1 MKDTAKR
8 IRAYKAALPGLKERL
23 AAVALLLVVSTVM
36 MISATFAWITL
47 SRAPEVTGINTT
59 ISGNGN
65 LEIALSD
72 KDGKEPDTS
81 AIGDSSATDG
91 QTIQN
96 ANLTWGNLVNLT
108 DGYGL
113 DNLTLRPAMLNMNG
127 LKNGSPLWGA
137 SYKEDGRIDKL
148 QGDFAFTTWEEAHD
162 GLAAAF
168 VVPTADAYGVR
179 AISSVTYKNLSGDT
193 TFTEMWNE
201 AERAGIAAGSAY
213 TNITTNQAYM
223 SSLSGLIGVYAS
235 GKIGGDNIVTD
246 YVENFYNMMVDF
258 QGAMDLEGEAL
269 AKEANIMQFLKQGQN
284 YTPYTRE
291 TLLSASKASL
301 TSNGITENFINGYLT
316 NYKSDYNS
324 LKSALNGMEVQ
335 VAKARD
341 GQVIYWNNIAGY
353 VNRLV
358 DTGSCT
364 LDGIAVSSIGVS
376 NALGFLDGKTHE
388 AVIHK
393 GLLYDFEKRNGANMY
408 AAKLTVHVKGKVS
421 IVKVDEDISANVY
434 TDLKDTGTN
443 MFADDLAA
451 IKKNNSGNYVG
462 GDAVAEDT
470 YGLALDVWLRTNAS
484 NSILTLEGNVLTE
497 TTYEDVKTSYNGQ
510 EYDVYTA
517 SVTVE
522 GQTASIDVIQVN
534 GKWLTLGGEE
544 VTPNGTPAK
553 KQNAVTTVTG
563 VEGAN
568 RVWQDNPLLTDD
580 STTQG
585 QGSFYIYYADTP
597 EDGAKSLELMQNIK
611 VAFVDGNNNFL
622 AAASMDTENV
632 YSLNGKYYI
641 PLKITQG
648 GVSITDTS
656 GNEIRGITMM
666 PQNQAI
672 RITALLYLDG
682 TNLGNDMVLA
692 NSDIQGKLNIQFGST
707 SALESAGDEKLE
719 TETRSVSA
727 TVSKTSFSWDPD
739 VDCTTQVRITVQ
751 GAQPQNVSARFQRVI
766 SATQGTRMK
775 EIAFTH
781 NESDGTWTGSYT
793 FPTPGVYKLI
803 SVTLDGVEMDLDE
816 AQTVTVTGFTIGSV
830 NMDTT
835 AILTADRSADRDVSV
850 SFATADKDKLPKTV
864 QGVFTQAGSGN
875 VNTVTFAYNTTQN
888 LWTGKVTFNTSGT
901 YTLQYLVLD
910 GAYTELVTG
919 QQKTIDVKLGMKTR
933 VYITRDNNGETEI
946 LTDADGNIVYE
957 TDVNGNYKLDENGD
971 KIPVRVPVSMP
982 LSFKFMGDPVNFAVS
997 AVIMDDQGNAISG
1010 LTDVKLVYLKSGSNL
1025 QENGLS
1031 APLTWNAGEGRYMGK
1046 WQLTKAG
1053 IYSFGWLNVGSNT
1066 ITQAVNPL
1074 TITAMSPEPPAYQA
1088 GSAGVFVDGNSKNY
1102 TFAPDNDAAFRAV
1115 IGYSN
1120 SATKITA
1127 YFTKDGGTTLYES
1140 VGTIGTA
1147 IGENANYWTFQV
1159 PVDSGSQDGTWKMVK
1174 LACEGVYDKT
1184 GNFYDENNP
1193 MELAV
1198 TDSPEVKVVCVVN
1211 VSFNKDQ
1218 ATQQFGGTSLAT
1230 ATAHFMDSHTGSYE
1244 LTIADKEGNPLQNVQ
1259 NVQLS
1264 VEHLA
1269 GSSKTHGGYTF
1280 TENIEG
1286 TTAME
1291 KITLNMTAAADG
1303 IHYSADQTFQLAG
1316 VYMVKTLSFNVSG
1329 RDYTYT
1335 GETMP
1340 SNSPKV
1346 EVYSMQPTVRIT
1358 NVNPVGGSSFGITS
1372 KGDSALLGHDGT
1384 TQENVI
1390 NWLSDD
1396 GYSTVLH
1403 LGYSGSAVWHS
1414 FTVPKVTL
1422 SLSNVGS
1429 NFNSVV
1435 FRLPKGKGSDVS
1447 NNDLDFTFTPGSLSQ
1462 TQSVGQGE
1470 GGPVPQHSE
1479 CGNQTIEQ
1487 VTATYGGISYT
1498 VTLSHNVR
1506 INQVSTSPE
1515 LSFKVPENMTLPS
1528 NVTLPGTLYVN
1539 SSGITLSQNGNN
1551 SFTYQLPTL
1560 KTFTVN
1566 NVREVESEGTPAT
1579 TTKTENVA
1587 EKYTQNYVL
1596 VRYRYYT
1603 RTVTTT
1609 ETATVYNVYNVTY
1622 TLSGWKIN
1630 NRTYKV
1636 GETVTVTGTVTAE
1649 PIFTATKTL
1658 QGQETKTHVVEKTL
1672 DTHVSDGNRNYK
1684 GRRLVSTVYTTETVT
1699 SEYDK

>member
-291 TLLSASKASL
+291 TLLSASEASL

-341 GQVIYWNNIAGY
+341 GQVIYWNNIASY

-364 LDGIAVSSIGVS
+364 LDGIAVSSIGIS
-376 NALGFLDGKTHE
+376 NAMGFLDGKTHE

-408 AAKLTVHVKGKVS
+408 AAKLTVHVKGKVV
-421 IVKVDEDISANVY
+421 VKVDEDISANVY

-632 YSLNGKYYI
+632 YSLNGKYHI

-656 GNEIRGITMM
+656 GNEIRGITML

-692 NSDIQGKLNIQFGST
+692 NSNIQGKLNIQFGST

-719 TETRSVSA
+719 TEARSVSA
-727 TVSKTSFSWDPD
+727 EVSKTSFSWDTD
-739 VDCTTQVRITVQ
+739 TYFTTQVRVTVQ
-751 GAQPQNVSARFQRVI
+751 GIQPENVSARFQRVI
-766 SATQGTRMK
+766 SATQGTRMG

-781 NESDGTWTGSYT
+781 HESDGTWTGDYT
-793 FPTPGVYKLI
+793 FPAPGVYKLI

-816 AQTVTVTGFTIGSV
+816 AQTVTVTGFTISTV

-835 AILTADRSADRDVSV
+835 AILTADRSADRGVSV

-1010 LTDVKLVYLKSGSNL
+1010 LTGVKLVYLKSGSNL

-1031 APLTWNAGEGRYMGK
+1031 APLTWNAGEGRYMGA
-1046 WQLTKAG
+1046 WYLTKAG
-1053 IYSFGWLNVGSNT
+1053 IYSFGWLSVGSNT

-1102 TFAPDNDAAFRAV
+1102 IFAPDNDAAFRAV

-1140 VGTIGTA
+1140 VGTIGNA
-1147 IGENANYWTFQV
+1147 IGENANYWTFKV

-1184 GNFYDENNP
+1184 GHFYDENNP

-1218 ATQQFGGTSLAT
+1218 ATQQFGGTSLAN

-1264 VEHLA
+1264 IEHLA

-1291 KITLNMTAAADG
+1291 KITLNMAAAADG
-1303 IHYSADQTFQLAG
+1303 IHYSANQTFQLAG
-1316 VYMVKTLSFNVSG
+1316 VYTVQTLSFNVNG
-1329 RDYTYT
+1329 RDYKYT

-1346 EVYSMQPTVRIT
+1346 EVYSMQPTVKIT
-1358 NVNPVGGSSFGITS
+1358 GLDPDPSKTYEVNVGDMSGNAIGRETHTYISEDGLYAYMSAKMGGVVAGLTS
-1372 KGDSALLGHDGT
+1372 VT
-1384 TQENVI
+1384 
-1390 NWLSDD
+1390 W
-1396 GYSTVLH
+1396 
-1403 LGYSGSAVWHS
+1403 
-1414 FTVPKVTL
+1414 PKVTL
-1422 SLSNVGS
+1422 ALSDAGS
-1429 NFNSVV
+1429 
-1435 FRLPKGKGSDVS
+1435 
-1447 NNDLDFTFTPGSLSQ
+1447 TFTQADLRIPNGNGDSARTYTFKPGSLSSTQ
-1462 TQSVGQGE
+1462 TIGATSGSRKPAGYQEIKTVSFVSNSITYQVQLKQSIEIYEVEQPIGTLTFDVSSAMTNPPEKIEIPRQVMSVTLPSAPNYTELVSSDTTTPGARQK
-1470 GGPVPQHSE
+1470 VTSTKRSVYYKKTI
-1479 CGNQTIEQ
+1479 GNYQTIE
-1487 VTATYGGISYT
+1487 I
-1498 VTLSHNVR
+1498 
-1506 INQVSTSPE
+1506 
-1515 LSFKVPENMTLPS
+1515 
-1528 NVTLPGTLYVN
+1528 
-1539 SSGITLSQNGNN
+1539 
-1551 SFTYQLPTL
+1551 
-1560 KTFTVN
+1560 
-1566 NVREVESEGTPAT
+1566 T
-1579 TTKTENVA
+1579 TT
-1587 EKYTQNYVL
+1587 
-1596 VRYRYYT
+1596 
-1603 RTVTTT
+1603 
-1609 ETATVYNVYNVTY
+1609 
-1622 TLSGWKIN
+1622 
-1630 NRTYKV
+1630 TYKTPYT
-1636 GETVTVTGTVTAE
+1636 GESFNVMYRVTGWIITGTRASDGTVTVLNNGKAYAPGTKVNLVLGTDYVAVPVLEEVSRVSAGTRTTYFYVEETTAGNQYWNL
-1649 PIFTATKTL
+1649 TAPDGEKFNDEATMKAYVQTQIGTKEL
-1658 QGQETKTHVVEKTL
+1658 GWR
-1672 DTHVSDGNRNYK
+1672 DN
-1684 GRRLVSTVYTTETVT
+1684 
-1699 SEYDK
+1699 

>member
-72 KDGKEPDTS
+72 KDGKEPDVS

-727 TVSKTSFSWDPD
+727 TVSKTSFSWDTD
-739 VDCTTQVRITVQ
+739 TDFTTQVRVTVQ

-766 SATQGTRMK
+766 SATQGTRME
-775 EIAFTH
+775 EITFTH
-781 NESDGTWTGSYT
+781 NESDGTWTGSYI
-793 FPTPGVYKLI
+793 FPAPGVYKLI

-946 LTDADGNIVYE
+946 LKDADGNIVYE
-957 TDVNGNYKLDENGD
+957 TDINGNYKLNENGD

-1025 QENGLS
+1025 QANGLW
-1031 APLTWNAGEGRYMGK
+1031 APLTWNAGEGRYMGE

-1053 IYSFGWLNVGSNT
+1053 IYSFGWLSVGSNT

-1088 GSAGVFVDGNSKNY
+1088 GSTGVYNGNDKLEY
-1102 TFAPDNDAAFRAV
+1102 VFAPDNDAAFRAV

-1140 VGTIGTA
+1140 VGTIGNA
-1147 IGENANYWTFQV
+1147 IGENANYWTFKV

-1174 LACEGVYDKT
+1174 LACEGVYDKA
-1184 GNFYDENNP
+1184 NNLYDENNP

-1198 TDSPEVKVVCVVN
+1198 TDSPEVKVVCTVN
-1211 VSFNKDQ
+1211 VTFEQGQNLV
-1218 ATQQFGGTSLAT
+1218 FGKTGDKITG
-1230 ATAHFMDSHTGSYE
+1230 HFMDAYTGNFRV
-1244 LTIADKEGNPLQNVQ
+1244 TIADREGDSLVGVSD
-1259 NVQLS
+1259 VQLVMKQALGS
-1264 VEHLA
+1264 AETYGFYTSTSLNGTTDLENRVVTMTAEDNIHFTGSTEFRLA
-1269 GSSKTHGGYTF
+1269 GAYSVDSLTF
-1280 TENIEG
+1280 KVG
-1286 TTAME
+1286 TRT
-1291 KITLNMTAAADG
+1291 
-1303 IHYSADQTFQLAG
+1303 
-1316 VYMVKTLSFNVSG
+1316 
-1329 RDYTYT
+1329 YTYRSEPGT
-1335 GETMP
+1335 GELKLP
-1340 SNSPKV
+1340 GNSPTV
-1346 EVYSMQPTVRIT
+1346 AVYSMKPDAKFSAT
-1358 NVNPVGGSSFGITS
+1358 NPAVNTRFDGDTNSD
-1372 KGDSALLGHDGT
+1372 KGDVEDVYNRIRAEKG
-1384 TQENVI
+1384 
-1390 NWLSDD
+1390 
-1396 GYSTVLH
+1396 STVN
-1403 LGYSGSAVWHS
+1403 LGKGETGYYLESHYKASMTCGTVSSYTASKATVILSSAGGNFTKATLTIPSKNYPNQNLDAVFS
-1414 FTVPKVTL
+1414 FTTN
-1422 SLSNVGS
+1422 SLSNEQNIGGKSGS
-1429 NFNSVV
+1429 SRRV
-1435 FRLPKGKGSDVS
+1435 L
-1447 NNDLDFTFTPGSLSQ
+1447 
-1462 TQSVGQGE
+1462 
-1470 GGPVPQHSE
+1470 GP
-1479 CGNQTIEQ
+1479 T
-1487 VTATYGGISYT
+1487 TAKEIVLEYGGIS
-1498 VTLSHNVR
+1498 
-1506 INQVSTSPE
+1506 
-1515 LSFKVPENMTLPS
+1515 
-1528 NVTLPGTLYVN
+1528 
-1539 SSGITLSQNGNN
+1539 
-1551 SFTYQLPTL
+1551 
-1560 KTFTVN
+1560 FTVALAH
-1566 NVREVESEGTPAT
+1566 T
-1579 TTKTENVA
+1579 
-1587 EKYTQNYVL
+1587 L
-1596 VRYRYYT
+1596 D
-1603 RTVTTT
+1603 
-1609 ETATVYNVYNVTY
+1609 VYNPN
-1622 TLSGWKIN
+1622 
-1630 NRTYKV
+1630 
-1636 GETVTVTGTVTAE
+1636 
-1649 PIFTATKTL
+1649 
-1658 QGQETKTHVVEKTL
+1658 
-1672 DTHVSDGNRNYK
+1672 
-1684 GRRLVSTVYTTETVT
+1684 
-1699 SEYDK
+1699 

>member
-148 QGDFAFTTWEEAHD
+148 QGDFAFTTWQEAHD

-246 YVENFYNMMVDF
+246 YVDSFYNMMVDF

-301 TSNGITENFINGYLT
+301 TSNGITESFVNGYLAD
-316 NYKSDYNS
+316 YKNACNS
-324 LKSALNGMEVQ
+324 LKTALTGMKTQ
-335 VAKARD
+335 VDKAKD
-341 GQVIYWNNIAGY
+341 GQVIYWNNIASY

-421 IVKVDEDISANVY
+421 VVKVDEDISANVY

-484 NSILTLEGNVLTE
+484 NSVLTLEGNVLTE

-632 YSLNGKYYI
+632 YSLNGKYHI

-656 GNEIRGITMM
+656 GNEIRGITML
-666 PQNQAI
+666 PQNQAL

-719 TETRSVSA
+719 MEARSVSA
-727 TVSKTSFSWDPD
+727 EVSKTSFSWDTD
-739 VDCTTQVRITVQ
+739 TDFTTQVRVTVQ
-751 GAQPQNVSARFQRVI
+751 GVQPKNVSARFQRVI
-766 SATQGTRMK
+766 SATQGTRME

-781 NESDGTWTGSYT
+781 NESDGTWTGSYA
-793 FPTPGVYKLI
+793 FPAPGVYKLI
-803 SVTLDGVEMDLDE
+803 SVTLDGVEMELDE
-816 AQTVTVTGFTIGSV
+816 AQTVTVTGFTIGTV

-1053 IYSFGWLNVGSNT
+1053 IYSFGWLSVGSNT

-1088 GSAGVFVDGNSKNY
+1088 GSAGVYNGNDKLEY
-1102 TFAPDNDAAFRAV
+1102 VFTPDNDAAFRAV

-1140 VGTIGTA
+1140 VGTIGNA

-1174 LACEGVYDKT
+1174 LACEGVYDKA
-1184 GNFYDENNP
+1184 NNLYDENNP

-1264 VEHLA
+1264 IEHLA

-1358 NVNPVGGSSFGITS
+1358 GLNPDPSKTYEVNVGDMSGHAIGRETHTYISEDGLYAYMSAEMGGVVAGFTS
-1372 KGDSALLGHDGT
+1372 VTWPKMTLALSDSGNAFTQADLQIPKGNGDSART
-1384 TQENVI
+1384 
-1390 NWLSDD
+1390 
-1396 GYSTVLH
+1396 Y
-1403 LGYSGSAVWHS
+1403 
-1414 FTVPKVTL
+1414 
-1422 SLSNVGS
+1422 
-1429 NFNSVV
+1429 
-1435 FRLPKGKGSDVS
+1435 
-1447 NNDLDFTFTPGSLSQ
+1447 TFKPGSLSS
-1462 TQSVGQGE
+1462 T
-1470 GGPVPQHSE
+1470 
-1479 CGNQTIEQ
+1479 QTIGTTSGSRKPADYQKVETVSFVSNGITYQ
-1487 VTATYGGISYT
+1487 VTLKQPIEIYEVEQPIG
-1498 VTLSHNVR
+1498 TLTFD
-1506 INQVSTSPE
+1506 VSSSMTNPPE
-1515 LSFKVPENMTLPS
+1515 KIEIPRRSMS
-1528 NVTLPGTLYVN
+1528 VTLPDAPNYTELVSSDSTTPGTRQQVTSTTRSVYYRKAMAN
-1539 SSGITLSQNGNN
+1539 
-1551 SFTYQLPTL
+1551 YQTIDI
-1560 KTFTVN
+1560 
-1566 NVREVESEGTPAT
+1566 
-1579 TTKTENVA
+1579 TTKTY
-1587 EKYTQNYVL
+1587 KTPYTG
-1596 VRYRYYT
+1596 
-1603 RTVTTT
+1603 
-1609 ETATVYNVYNVTY
+1609 ESFNVTY
-1622 TLSGWKIN
+1622 QVTGWIITGTKASD
-1630 NRTYKV
+1630 
-1636 GETVTVTGTVTAE
+1636 GTVTVLNNGKAYAPGTKVNLALGTNYVAVPVLEEVSRVSAGTRTTYFYVEETTAGSPYRYWVE
-1649 PIFTATKTL
+1649 PSGEKFNNEATMKAYVQT
-1658 QGQETKTHVVEKTL
+1658 QIGTKEL
-1672 DTHVSDGNRNYK
+1672 GWRDN
-1684 GRRLVSTVYTTETVT
+1684 
-1699 SEYDK
+1699 

>member
-168 VVPTADAYGVR
+168 VVPTEDAYGVR

-246 YVENFYNMMVDF
+246 YVESFYNMMVDF

-291 TLLSASKASL
+291 TLLSASMASL

-462 GDAVAEDT
+462 GDPVAEDT

-632 YSLNGKYYI
+632 YSLNGKYHI

-656 GNEIRGITMM
+656 GNEIRGITML

-719 TETRSVSA
+719 TEARSVSA
-727 TVSKTSFSWDPD
+727 EVSKTSFSWDTD
-739 VDCTTQVRITVQ
+739 TDFTTQVRVTVQ
-751 GAQPQNVSARFQRVI
+751 GIQPKNVSARFQRVI
-766 SATQGTRMK
+766 SATQGTRME

-781 NESDGTWTGSYT
+781 NESDGTWTGDYT
-793 FPTPGVYKLI
+793 FPAPGVYKLI

-816 AQTVTVTGFTIGSV
+816 AQTVTVTGFTISTV

-835 AILTADRSADRDVSV
+835 AILTADRSADRGVSV

-933 VYITRDNNGETEI
+933 VFITRDNHGDMED
-946 LTDADGNIVYE
+946 LLDADGNPVYE
-957 TDVNGNYKLDENGD
+957 TDIDGNFKLDANGN

-1010 LTDVKLVYLKSGSNL
+1010 LTGVKLVYLKSGSNL

-1031 APLTWNAGEGRYMGK
+1031 APLTWNAGEGRYMGA
-1046 WQLTKAG
+1046 WHLTKAG
-1053 IYSFGWLNVGSNT
+1053 IYSFGWLSVGSNT

-1102 TFAPDNDAAFRAV
+1102 IFAPDNDAAFRAV

-1140 VGTIGTA
+1140 VGTIGNA

-1184 GNFYDENNP
+1184 GTFYDENNP
-1193 MELAV
+1193 MELTV
-1198 TDSPEVKVVCVVN
+1198 TDSPEVKVVCTVN
-1211 VSFNKDQ
+1211 VTFEQGQNLV
-1218 ATQQFGGTSLAT
+1218 FGKTGDKITG
-1230 ATAHFMDSHTGSYE
+1230 HFMDAYTGNFRV
-1244 LTIADKEGNPLQNVQ
+1244 TIADREGDSLVGVSD
-1259 NVQLS
+1259 VQLVMKQALGS
-1264 VEHLA
+1264 AETYGFYTSTSLNGTTDLENRVVTMTAEDNIHFTGSTEFRLA
-1269 GSSKTHGGYTF
+1269 GAYSVDSLTF
-1280 TENIEG
+1280 KVG
-1286 TTAME
+1286 TRT
-1291 KITLNMTAAADG
+1291 
-1303 IHYSADQTFQLAG
+1303 
-1316 VYMVKTLSFNVSG
+1316 
-1329 RDYTYT
+1329 YTYRSEPGT
-1335 GETMP
+1335 GELKLP
-1340 SNSPKV
+1340 GNSPTV
-1346 EVYSMQPTVRIT
+1346 AVYSMKPDAKFSATNPAVNTRFNGDTNSDKRDVEDVYNRIRAE
-1358 NVNPVGGSSFGITS
+1358 
-1372 KGDSALLGHDGT
+1372 KG
-1384 TQENVI
+1384 
-1390 NWLSDD
+1390 
-1396 GYSTVLH
+1396 STVN
-1403 LGYSGSAVWHS
+1403 LGKGETGYYLESHYKASMTCGTVSSYTASKATVILSSAGGNFTKATLTIPSKNYPNQNLDAVFS
-1414 FTVPKVTL
+1414 FTTN
-1422 SLSNVGS
+1422 SLSNEQNIGGKSGS
-1429 NFNSVV
+1429 SRRV
-1435 FRLPKGKGSDVS
+1435 L
-1447 NNDLDFTFTPGSLSQ
+1447 
-1462 TQSVGQGE
+1462 
-1470 GGPVPQHSE
+1470 GP
-1479 CGNQTIEQ
+1479 T
-1487 VTATYGGISYT
+1487 TAKEIVLEYGGIS
-1498 VTLSHNVR
+1498 
-1506 INQVSTSPE
+1506 
-1515 LSFKVPENMTLPS
+1515 
-1528 NVTLPGTLYVN
+1528 
-1539 SSGITLSQNGNN
+1539 
-1551 SFTYQLPTL
+1551 
-1560 KTFTVN
+1560 FTVALAH
-1566 NVREVESEGTPAT
+1566 T
-1579 TTKTENVA
+1579 
-1587 EKYTQNYVL
+1587 L
-1596 VRYRYYT
+1596 D
-1603 RTVTTT
+1603 
-1609 ETATVYNVYNVTY
+1609 VYNPN
-1622 TLSGWKIN
+1622 
-1630 NRTYKV
+1630 
-1636 GETVTVTGTVTAE
+1636 
-1649 PIFTATKTL
+1649 
-1658 QGQETKTHVVEKTL
+1658 
-1672 DTHVSDGNRNYK
+1672 
-1684 GRRLVSTVYTTETVT
+1684 
-1699 SEYDK
+1699 